1 LFLKL
6 SLPRLLSTRRW
17 LLVTT
22 KKPSVKRM
30 LALGGALVSAHGWDY
45 FKGAL
50 LMQVKDVIEVAKTL
64 IDAAK
69 PILEAIQEAAEKL
82 GK

>member
-1 LFLKL
+1 
-6 SLPRLLSTRRW
+6 
-17 LLVTT
+17 
-22 KKPSVKRM
+22 M
-30 LALGGALVSAHGWDY
+30 LALRGALVPAHGWDY
-45 FKGAL
+45 FKGDL

>member
-1 LFLKL
+1 
-6 SLPRLLSTRRW
+6 
-17 LLVTT
+17 
-22 KKPSVKRM
+22 M

>member
-1 LFLKL
+1 M
-6 SLPRLLSTRRW
+6 
-17 LLVTT
+17 T
-22 KKPSVKRM
+22 KKPSVEWM
-30 LALGGALVSAHGWDY
+30 LVLGGALVPAHGWDR
-45 FKGAL
+45 FKGDL
-50 LMQVKDVIEVAKTL
+50 HMQVKEVIEVAKTL